1 MPLSPLKKYD
11 VILAS
16 KSPRRQE
23 LLKKLIPKFKIQVVP
38 IEENYPKELAKD
50 QIAKYLS
57 ELKSAAYQP
66 TKNELIITA
75 DTIVSIGN
83 EVLGK
88 PKDSNDALEMLMKLS
103 GKSHLVTTA
112 VSIKTTE
119 KLITFSDTTEVT
131 FYKLT
136 SQEMEQY
143 IRNCQPFDKAGSYGI
158 QEWMGYFGIKKM
170 NGDYYNVMGLPL
182 HKLYRALKKL

>member
-16 KSPRRQE
+16 NSPRRQE

-38 IEENYPKELAKD
+38 IEENYSKELAKD

-66 TKNELIITA
+66 TKNQLIITA

-88 PKDSNDALEMLMKLS
+88 PKDYNDALEMLMKLS

-143 IRNCQPFDKAGSYGI
+143 ITNCQPFDKAGSYGI

>member
-1 MPLSPLKKYD
+1 MPSSPLKKYD

-16 KSPRRQE
+16 NSPRSQE
-23 LLKKLIPKFKIQVVP
+23 LLKKLVPKFKIQVVP

-88 PKDSNDALEMLMKLS
+88 PKDSNDTLEMLMKLS

-143 IRNCQPFDKAGSYGI
+143 ITNCQPFDKAGSYGI

-170 NGDYYNVMGLPL
+170 NGDYYNVMVLPL

>member
-16 KSPRRQE
+16 NSPRRQE
-23 LLKKLIPKFKIQVVP
+23 LLKKLVPKFKIQVVP
-38 IEENYPKELAKD
+38 IEENYPKELAKE

-66 TKNELIITA
+66 TKNQLIITA

-88 PKDSNDALEMLMKLS
+88 PKDSNDALKMLVKLS

-136 SQEMEQY
+136 TQEMDQY
-143 IRNCQPFDKAGSYGI
+143 VRNCQPFDKAGSYGI

>member
-1 MPLSPLKKYD
+1 MPLGPLKKYD

-16 KSPRRQE
+16 NSPRRQE
-23 LLKKLIPKFKIQVVP
+23 LLKKLVPKFKIQVVP
-38 IEENYPKELAKD
+38 IEENYPKELAKN

-66 TKNELIITA
+66 TKNQLIITA

-103 GKSHLVTTA
+103 GKTHLVTTA

-143 IRNCQPFDKAGSYGI
+143 ITNCQPFDKAGSYGI

-182 HKLYRALKKL
+182 HKLYRTLKKL

>member
-16 KSPRRQE
+16 NSPRRQE

-66 TKNELIITA
+66 
-75 DTIVSIGN
+75 
-83 EVLGK
+83 
-88 PKDSNDALEMLMKLS
+88 
-103 GKSHLVTTA
+103 
-112 VSIKTTE
+112 
-119 KLITFSDTTEVT
+119 
-131 FYKLT
+131 
-136 SQEMEQY
+136 
-143 IRNCQPFDKAGSYGI
+143 
-158 QEWMGYFGIKKM
+158 KK
-170 NGDYYNVMGLPL
+170 
-182 HKLYRALKKL
+182 K

>member
-16 KSPRRQE
+16 NSPRRQE

-38 IEENYPKELAKD
+38 IEENYPKELDKE

-88 PKDSNDALEMLMKLS
+88 PKDSNDALEMLLKLS

-136 SQEMEQY
+136 LQEMKQY

-158 QEWMGYFGIKKM
+158 QEWMGYFGIKKI
-170 NGDYYNVMGLPL
+170 NGDYFNVMGLPL

>member
-16 KSPRRQE
+16 NSPRRQE

-136 SQEMEQY
+136 SQEMDQY
-143 IRNCQPFDKAGSYGI
+143 VRNCQPFDKAGSYGI

>member
-16 KSPRRQE
+16 NSPRRQE

-38 IEENYPKELAKD
+38 IEENYPKELAKE

-66 TKNELIITA
+66 TKNQLIITA

-103 GKSHLVTTA
+103 GKTHRVTTA

-143 IRNCQPFDKAGSYGI
+143 IINCQPFDKAGSYGI

>member
-1 MPLSPLKKYD
+1 MPLSPLIKYD

-16 KSPRRQE
+16 NSPRRQE
-23 LLKKLIPKFKIQVVP
+23 LLKKLVPKFKIQVVP

-66 TKNELIITA
+66 SKNQLIITA

-103 GKSHLVTTA
+103 GKTHLVTTA

-143 IRNCQPFDKAGSYGI
+143 ITNCQPFDKAGSYGI

>member
-1 MPLSPLKKYD
+1 MPNTYPSLN
-11 VILAS
+11 
-16 KSPRRQE
+16 
-23 LLKKLIPKFKIQVVP
+23 LLHINPK
-38 IEENYPKELAKD
+38 
-50 QIAKYLS
+50 
-57 ELKSAAYQP
+57 
-66 TKNELIITA
+66 KNELIITA

-136 SQEMEQY
+136 TQEMDQY
-143 IRNCQPFDKAGSYGI
+143 VRNCQPFDKAGSYGI

>member
-16 KSPRRQE
+16 NSPRRQE

-136 SQEMEQY
+136 TQEMDQY
-143 IRNCQPFDKAGSYGI
+143 VRNCQPFDKAGSYGI

-182 HKLYRALKKL
+182 HKLYRALKKF

>member
-16 KSPRRQE
+16 NSPRRQE

-88 PKDSNDALEMLMKLS
+88 PKDSNDALEMLLKLS

>member
-16 KSPRRQE
+16 NSPRRQE
-23 LLKKLIPKFKIQVVP
+23 LLKKLVSKFKIQVVP
-38 IEENYPKELAKD
+38 IEENYPKELDKE

-66 TKNELIITA
+66 SKNQLIITA

-88 PKDSNDALEMLMKLS
+88 PKDFNDALEMLMKLS
-103 GKSHLVTTA
+103 GKTHLVTTA
-112 VSIKTTE
+112 VSLKTTE

-143 IRNCQPFDKAGSYGI
+143 ITNCQPFDKAGSYGI

-182 HKLYRALKKL
+182 HKLYRTLKKL

>member
-1 MPLSPLKKYD
+1 MPLTPLKKYD

-16 KSPRRQE
+16 NSPRRQE
-23 LLKKLIPKFKIQVVP
+23 LLKKLVPKFKIYVVP
-38 IEENYPKELAKD
+38 IEENYPKELAKE

-66 TKNELIITA
+66 TKNQLIITA

-83 EVLGK
+83 EILGK
-88 PKDSNDALEMLMKLS
+88 PKDYNDALEMLMKLS
-103 GKSHLVTTA
+103 GKTHLVTTA

-119 KLITFSDTTEVT
+119 KLITFSDTTDVT

-143 IRNCQPFDKAGSYGI
+143 ITNCQPFDKAGSYGI

>member
-16 KSPRRQE
+16 NSPRRQE

-182 HKLYRALKKL
+182 HKLYRTLKKL

>member
-16 KSPRRQE
+16 NSPRRQE

-112 VSIKTTE
+112 VSIKATE

-158 QEWMGYFGIKKM
+158 QEWMGYFGIKKI
-170 NGDYYNVMGLPL
+170 NGDYFNVMGLPL

>member
-16 KSPRRQE
+16 NSPRRQE

-143 IRNCQPFDKAGSYGI
+143 ITNFKPFDKAGSYGV

>member
-16 KSPRRQE
+16 NSPRRQE

-131 FYKLT
+131 FYKLN
-136 SQEMEQY
+136 SQEMKQY
-143 IRNCQPFDKAGSYGI
+143 IRNYQPFDKAGSYGI

>member
-16 KSPRRQE
+16 NSPRRQE

-38 IEENYPKELAKD
+38 IEENYPKELAKE

-66 TKNELIITA
+66 TKNQLIITA

-136 SQEMEQY
+136 TQEMDQY
-143 IRNCQPFDKAGSYGI
+143 VRNCQPFDKAGSYGI

>member
-16 KSPRRQE
+16 NSPRRQE

>member
-16 KSPRRQE
+16 NSPRRQE
-23 LLKKLIPKFKIQVVP
+23 LLKKLVPKFKIYVVP
-38 IEENYPKELAKD
+38 IEENYPKELAKE

-66 TKNELIITA
+66 TKNQLIITA

-83 EVLGK
+83 EILGK

-103 GKSHLVTTA
+103 GKIHLVTTA
-112 VSIKTTE
+112 VSIKTTK
-119 KLITFSDTTEVT
+119 KLITFSDNTDVT

-143 IRNCQPFDKAGSYGI
+143 ITNCQPFDKAGSYGI

>member
-16 KSPRRQE
+16 NSPRRQE

-119 KLITFSDTTEVT
+119 KLITFSDNTEVT

-136 SQEMEQY
+136 TQEMDQY
-143 IRNCQPFDKAGSYGI
+143 VRNCQPFDKAGSYGI

>member
-11 VILAS
+11 IILAS
-16 KSPRRQE
+16 NSPRRQE

-66 TKNELIITA
+66 KKNELIITA

-136 SQEMEQY
+136 SQEMKQY

>member
-16 KSPRRQE
+16 NSPRRQE

-88 PKDSNDALEMLMKLS
+88 PKDYKDALEMLMKLS

-143 IRNCQPFDKAGSYGI
+143 VRNCQPFDKAGSYGI

>member
-16 KSPRRQE
+16 NSPRRQE

-143 IRNCQPFDKAGSYGI
+143 VRNCQPFDKAGSYGI

>member
-16 KSPRRQE
+16 NSPRRQE

-66 TKNELIITA
+66 SKNELIITA

-88 PKDSNDALEMLMKLS
+88 PKDSNDALKMLMKLS

-136 SQEMEQY
+136 TQEMDQY
-143 IRNCQPFDKAGSYGI
+143 VRNCQPFDKAGSYGI

>member
-1 MPLSPLKKYD
+1 MPLRPLKKYD

-16 KSPRRQE
+16 NSPRRQE
-23 LLKKLIPKFKIQVVP
+23 LLKKLVPKFKIQVVP

-66 TKNELIITA
+66 TKNQLIITA

-103 GKSHLVTTA
+103 GKTHLVTTA

-143 IRNCQPFDKAGSYGI
+143 ITNCQPFDKAGSYGI

-182 HKLYRALKKL
+182 HKLYRTLKKL

>member
-16 KSPRRQE
+16 NSPRRQE

-88 PKDSNDALEMLMKLS
+88 PKDSNDALKMLMKLS

-136 SQEMEQY
+136 TQEMDQY
-143 IRNCQPFDKAGSYGI
+143 VRNCQPFDKAGSYGI

>member
-16 KSPRRQE
+16 NSPRRQE
-23 LLKKLIPKFKIQVVP
+23 LLKKLVPKFKIQVVP
-38 IEENYPKELAKD
+38 IEENYPKELAKE

-66 TKNELIITA
+66 TKNQLIITA

-88 PKDSNDALEMLMKLS
+88 PKDFNDALEMLMKLS
-103 GKSHLVTTA
+103 GKTHLVTTA
-112 VSIKTTE
+112 VSLKTTE

-143 IRNCQPFDKAGSYGI
+143 ITNCQPFDKAGSYGI

>member
-16 KSPRRQE
+16 NSPRRQE
-23 LLKKLIPKFKIQVVP
+23 LLKKLVPKFKIQVVP
-38 IEENYPKELAKD
+38 IEENYPKELAKE

-66 TKNELIITA
+66 TKNQLIITA

-103 GKSHLVTTA
+103 GKTHLVTTA

-143 IRNCQPFDKAGSYGI
+143 IINCQPFDKAGSYGI

>member
-16 KSPRRQE
+16 NSPRRQE

-158 QEWMGYFGIKKM
+158 QEWMGYFGIKKI
-170 NGDYYNVMGLPL
+170 NGDYFNVMGLPL

>member
-16 KSPRRQE
+16 NSPRRQE

-103 GKSHLVTTA
+103 GKTHLVTTA

-143 IRNCQPFDKAGSYGI
+143 VRNCQPFDKAGSYGI

>member
-16 KSPRRQE
+16 NSPRRQE
-23 LLKKLIPKFKIQVVP
+23 LLKKLVPKFKIQVVP
-38 IEENYPKELAKD
+38 IEENYPKELAKE

-66 TKNELIITA
+66 TKNQLIITA

-103 GKSHLVTTA
+103 GKTHLVTTA
-112 VSIKTTE
+112 VSLKTTE

-143 IRNCQPFDKAGSYGI
+143 ITNCQPFDKAGSYGI

>member
-16 KSPRRQE
+16 NSPRRQE

-66 TKNELIITA
+66 TKNQLIITA

-103 GKSHLVTTA
+103 GKTHLVTTA

-136 SQEMEQY
+136 TQEMDQY

>member
-1 MPLSPLKKYD
+1 MPLIPLKKYD

-16 KSPRRQE
+16 NSPRRQE
-23 LLKKLIPKFKIQVVP
+23 LLKKLVPKFKIQIVP
-38 IEENYPKELAKD
+38 IEENYPKELAKE

-66 TKNELIITA
+66 TKNQLIITA

-103 GKSHLVTTA
+103 GKTHLVTTA

-143 IRNCQPFDKAGSYGI
+143 ITNCQPFDKAGSYGI

>member
-1 MPLSPLKKYD
+1 MPSSPLKKYD

-16 KSPRRQE
+16 NSPRRQE
-23 LLKKLIPKFKIQVVP
+23 LLKKLVPKFKIQVVP

-143 IRNCQPFDKAGSYGI
+143 ITNCQPFDKAGSYGI

>member
-16 KSPRRQE
+16 NSPRRQE
-23 LLKKLIPKFKIQVVP
+23 LLKKLVPKFKIYVVP
-38 IEENYPKELAKD
+38 IEENYPKELAKE

-66 TKNELIITA
+66 TKNQLIITA

-83 EVLGK
+83 EILGK

-103 GKSHLVTTA
+103 GKTHLVTTA
-112 VSIKTTE
+112 VSIKTTK
-119 KLITFSDTTEVT
+119 KLITFSDNTDVT

-143 IRNCQPFDKAGSYGI
+143 ITNCQPFDKAGSYGI

>member
-1 MPLSPLKKYD
+1 MPLSPLKKSD

-16 KSPRRQE
+16 NSPRRQE
-23 LLKKLIPKFKIQVVP
+23 LLKKLVPKFKIQVVP
-38 IEENYPKELAKD
+38 IEENYPKELAKE

-66 TKNELIITA
+66 TKNQLIITA

-103 GKSHLVTTA
+103 GKTHLVTTA

-143 IRNCQPFDKAGSYGI
+143 ITNCQPFDKAGSYGI